1 MRKIPSMNVG
11 ALAAICLTAG
21 ALAPA
26 KPALASDQL
35 TITSFGG
42 AYQAAERKAVFEPYA
57 MQSGV
62 KITEDEYNGEFA
74 KIRAM
79 VESRSVSWD
88 VVDADANATIRLCA
102 EGILETID
110 WKKLGLD
117 RTKFTEGNKHDCGVP
132 NTIYATVLAYDK
144 DKLPN
149 GPKTIADLF
158 DVQKFPGKRGL
169 LRSPFGNVEWAL
181 IADGVAI
188 KDVYKVLE
196 TTEGVDRAFKK
207 LDTIKKDVV
216 WWRTNAQ
223 PPQLLADGQVVMTS
237 AGNGRIYDA
246 NKNSGKRFE
255 IMWDAQ
261 ELGMN
266 VWTIPNGSPRRDA
279 AYKFLAFAG
288 SPQAQANQTNYSSY
302 GPANEDAIAH
312 VDPAILPHLPTT
324 PEHMVNAVLIDPIF
338 WANKGDELRQRFTV
352 WLAK

>member
-1 MRKIPSMNVG
+1 MSKTPLTNVA
-11 ALAAICLTAG
+11 ALAAIGLAAAG
-21 ALAPA
+21 LAPA
-26 KPALASDQL
+26 EPAFASDQL

-42 AYQAAERKAVFEPYA
+42 AYQAAERKALFEPYA
-57 MQSGV
+57 MQAGV
-62 KITEDEYNGEFA
+62 KITEDGYNGEFA
-74 KIRAM
+74 KISAM
-79 VESRSVSWD
+79 VESKSVTWD

-102 EGILETID
+102 DGVLETID

-117 RTKFTEGNKHDCGVP
+117 RTRFTDGNKYDCGVP

-169 LRSPFGNVEWAL
+169 LRSPFGNLEWAL
-181 IADGVAI
+181 IADGVQF
-188 KDVYKVLE
+188 KDVYKVLN
-196 TTEGVDRAFKK
+196 TSEGVDRAFKK
-207 LDTIKKDVV
+207 LDTIKKDIL
-216 WWRTNAQ
+216 WWQTNAQ
-223 PPQLLADGQVVMTS
+223 PPQLLADGQVIMTS

-246 NKNSGKRFE
+246 NKNSGKHFE
-255 IMWDAQ
+255 IVWDAQ

-266 VWTIPNGSPRRDA
+266 VWTIPNGGPRRDA
-279 AYKFLAFAG
+279 AYKFIAFAG

-302 GPANEDAIAH
+302 GPANKDAIVH

-324 PEHMVNAVLIDPIF
+324 PDHMANALQVDPAF
-338 WANKGDELRQRFTV
+338 WADKGDDLRQRFTA